1 MTLVSAFG
9 NIAGSTLS
17 AAGSALTGTRVL
29 TLITLTTTGGMTIT
43 GPLRAG
49 TG

>member
-1 MTLVSAFG
+1 MTPVSGFG
-9 NIAGSTLS
+9 NIAVSTFS
-17 AAGSALTGTRVL
+17 AAILARPETRVL